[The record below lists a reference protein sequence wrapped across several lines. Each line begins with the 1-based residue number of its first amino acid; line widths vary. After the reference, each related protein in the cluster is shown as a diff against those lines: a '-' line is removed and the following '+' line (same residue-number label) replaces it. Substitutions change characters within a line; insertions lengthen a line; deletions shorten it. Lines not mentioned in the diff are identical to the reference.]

1 MTPYRAILVVW
12 SVVVLAGAAQA
23 HYQAGVAT
31 QIITPTEPLWMAG
44 YANRTAPAQAKA
56 TELYV
61 KALAFREPNG
71 KLFVLVTSDLLG
83 LTREFSEAVAAEV
96 KRRHNIP
103 RERIMLTASHTH
115 CGPVTQGLLADMYP
129 LDEGQRKAV
138 AVYTARL
145 RQAFINTIDSA
156 IAKLKP
162 ADLSHGM
169 GQARFAVNRRLVN
182 KFNIVTIGVN
192 PEGPTDHRVP
202 VLRVADAND
211 KTIAIVF
218 GYACHNTTL
227 SYNRWSGDYAGY
239 AQAELEA
246 RYPNAVAMFWAGCGG
261 DQNPNPRGNP
271 DLAQRHGKEL
281 ADAVTEVL
289 KAELKPITRA
299 SDARYRTIE
308 LDYAN
313 QPTEQQLA
321 RDLESDSFAHRT
333 RAKRL
338 LDWLKSGEKLPKSYP
353 HYPVQMWLLGEGV
366 LWAALGGEAVID
378 YAKLLQQDVRG
389 RRVSWATAYA
399 NDVMGYIPSRRIL
412 AEGGYEADSSMIY
425 YGHPGQ
431 WANTIED
438 RILSAA
444 QAMMEELVPGD

>member
-1 MTPYRAILVVW
+1 MNRQRGLAILCSILLIADV
-12 SVVVLAGAAQA
+12 AMAD
-23 HYQAGVAT
+23 YRAGVAS
-31 QIITPTEPLWMAG
+31 QIITPTEPLWLAG
-44 YANRTAPAQAKA
+44 YASRTAPTQVKA

-61 KALAFREPNG
+61 KALAFQESDG
-71 KLFVLVTSDLLG
+71 KQFVLVTSDLLG
-83 LTREFSEAVAAEV
+83 LTREFSESVAAEV

-115 CGPVTQGLLADMYP
+115 CGPVIQGLLADMYP
-129 LDEGQRKAV
+129 LDDAQRKAV
-138 AVYTARL
+138 ATYTTRL
-145 RQAFINTIDSA
+145 RQAFLNTIDA
-156 IAKLKP
+156 ALAKLKP

-169 GQARFAVNRRLVN
+169 GRAVFAVNRRLVN
-182 KFNIVTIGVN
+182 KFNLVTIGVN

-202 VLRVADAND
+202 VLHVTDAAN
-211 KTIAIVF
+211 KTMAIVF

-246 RYPNAVAMFWAGCGG
+246 RYPGAVAMFWAGCAG
-261 DQNPNPRGNP
+261 DQNPHPRGNP
-271 DLAQRHGKEL
+271 DLAQKHGREL
-281 ADAVTEVL
+281 ADAVTNAL
-289 KAELKPITRA
+289 KAELKPITRP

-308 LDYAN
+308 LDYVN
-313 QPTEQQLA
+313 QPTEEILT
-321 RDLESDSFAHRT
+321 RDLQSDDYARKT

-338 LDWLKSGEKLPKSYP
+338 LESLRAGKKLPTSYP

-378 YAKLLQQDVRG
+378 YAKLLQQDVRN

-412 AEGGYEADSSMIY
+412 QEGGYEADSSMIY
-425 YGHPGQ
+425 YGLPGT

-438 RILSAA
+438 RIMSAA